1 MSEFATHS
9 SAVTAAVVSLVTA
22 VTIGGSMV
30 AMFLAVGLWVG
41 GMGFAV
47 PGSSVGRPWTVW
59 FVALGV
65 ATVLAPP
72 FLGGAAWGA
81 GIARS
86 LGAPVRPAA
95 RTGALAFG
103 GAVLLTAPFTDATQ
117 LLLDDLPRWLPFDVH
132 GYFTIVFMVET
143 GLVAAVATWRLTRR
157 LGIGDDA
164 RQIAMRTG
172 LAAAVGFLLGSALAL
187 ALDLRVLPWRRL
199 SMVWATATALP
210 VSTLL
215 AGAVLGGALH
225 SHATPLG
232 RRSAT
237 AEVLTGGE
245 L

>member
-1 MSEFATHS
+1 MSELATRA

-47 PGSSVGRPWTVW
+47 PGPSVGRPWTVW

-103 GAVLLTAPFTDATQ
+103 GVVLLTAPFTDATQ
-117 LLLDDLPRWLPFDVH
+117 LLLDDLPRWLPFGVH

-157 LGIGDDA
+157 LGVDDA
-164 RQIAMRTG
+164 RQIAVRTG

-215 AGAVLGGALH
+215 AGAVLGAALH
-225 SHATPLG
+225 SHATALG
-232 RRSAT
+232 RRSAA

-245 L
+245 R